1 MRIIKIL
8 LIISL
13 IWPFVDAKIANADD
27 EEDYKKYEGDVHKK
41 HNDDYDDDEEDDDYD
56 YDYDYYKEE
65 DDYEYYDQ
73 RYPETN
79 SNTWNI
85 WTRSTYV
92 NKGELPLKEAKE
104 IQLKLENNNNTVSL
118 YLIPLDGEIYVP
130 GKIVAE
136 LLGAKVVNYDNSK
149 ILEINKAGTELI
161 FRAGTNVVYYNEI
174 KTPIPAVTFY
184 LNDNIYV
191 PISVISNGLGYV
203 AEWQEMNNAVVLK
216 LLK

>member
-1 MRIIKIL
+1 MKIIKIL

-13 IWPFVDAKIANADD
+13 IWPFLDANIANADD

-56 YDYDYYKEE
+56 YYKEE
-65 DDYEYYDQ
+65 DEYEYYDQ
-73 RYPETN
+73 IDPETN

-136 LLGAKVVNYDNSK
+136 LLGAKVVNYDDSK

>member
-13 IWPFVDAKIANADD
+13 IWPFLDANIANADD

-41 HNDDYDDDEEDDDYD
+41 HNDDYDDDEEED
-56 YDYDYYKEE
+56 DYDYYKEE

-136 LLGAKVVNYDNSK
+136 LLGAKVVNYDDSK

>member
-13 IWPFVDAKIANADD
+13 IWPFLDAKIANADD

-56 YDYDYYKEE
+56 YYKEE
-65 DDYEYYDQ
+65 DEYEYYDQ
-73 RYPETN
+73 RDPETN

-149 ILEINKAGTELI
+149 ILEINKASTELI

>member
-1 MRIIKIL
+1 MKIIKIL

-13 IWPFVDAKIANADD
+13 IWPFLDANIANADD
-27 EEDYKKYEGDVHKK
+27 EEDYKKYEGDVHNK

-56 YDYDYYKEE
+56 YYKED

>member
-13 IWPFVDAKIANADD
+13 IWPFVDANIANADD

-56 YDYDYYKEE
+56 YYKEE
-65 DDYEYYDQ
+65 DEYEYYDQ

-92 NKGELPLKEAKE
+92 NKGGLPLKEAKE

>member
-1 MRIIKIL
+1 MKIIKIL

-13 IWPFVDAKIANADD
+13 IWPFLDANIANADD
-27 EEDYKKYEGDVHKK
+27 EEDYKKYEGDVHNK

-56 YDYDYYKEE
+56 YYKED

-149 ILEINKAGTELI
+149 ILEINKTGTELI

>member
-56 YDYDYYKEE
+56 YYKEE

-92 NKGELPLKEAKE
+92 NKEELPLKEAKE
-104 IQLKLENNNNTVSL
+104 IQLKLENNNNTRSL

>member
-13 IWPFVDAKIANADD
+13 IWPFVDANIANADD

-41 HNDDYDDDEEDDDYD
+41 HNDDYDDDEEDD
-56 YDYDYYKEE
+56 DYDYYKEE

-136 LLGAKVVNYDNSK
+136 LLGAKVVNYDDSK

>member
-13 IWPFVDAKIANADD
+13 IWPFVDANIANADD

-56 YDYDYYKEE
+56 YYKEE
-65 DDYEYYDQ
+65 DEYEYYDQ
-73 RYPETN
+73 IDPETN

>member
-1 MRIIKIL
+1 MKIIKIL

-13 IWPFVDAKIANADD
+13 IWPFLDANIANADD
-27 EEDYKKYEGDVHKK
+27 EEDYKKYEGDVHNK

-56 YDYDYYKEE
+56 YYKEE
-65 DDYEYYDQ
+65 DEYEYYDQ

>member
-1 MRIIKIL
+1 MKIIKIL

-13 IWPFVDAKIANADD
+13 IWPFVDANIANADD

-56 YDYDYYKEE
+56 YYKEE
-65 DDYEYYDQ
+65 DEYEYYDQ
-73 RYPETN
+73 IDPETN

-104 IQLKLENNNNTVSL
+104 IRLKLENNNNTVSL

-136 LLGAKVVNYDNSK
+136 LLGAKVVNYDDSK